1 MSTTATA
8 KQSYI
13 FGSSIG
19 KKFVMG
25 LTGLFLI
32 SFLVVHCF
40 INSMIFFDPSGELFN
55 EYAHFMGSNIL
66 IRIAEVGLFAGLILH
81 IVDGLLLW
89 KQNND
94 ARPQKYIVTGKYPN
108 LNKEYESKLLT
119 YVLLSLSFVAT
130 VTFFIFLVI
139 VYRQPSGLLYFI
151 LITIAGLFIKMI
163 NRVRNKNFKYNF
175 GSRNSWYSN
184 SMGLLGTLLLFFLIV
199 HLIHFWVPS
208 RFTGL
213 EESAVPGIHDL
224 YAEMVNVFAN
234 PAVVLIYVLSQ
245 ISLAYHLLHGFSSA
259 FQSLGL
265 NHVKYNG
272 VIKNAGVAFS
282 IGIPAIFALMPI
294 VIYLRH

>member
-32 SFLVVHCF
+32 SFLLVHCF
-40 INSMIFFDPSGELFN
+40 INSMVFFDPTGALFN
-55 EYAHFMGSNIL
+55 DYAHFMGSNIL
-66 IRIAEVGLFAGLILH
+66 IRIAEVGLFVGLIIH
-81 IVDGLLLW
+81 IADGLLLW
-89 KQNND
+89 KENIN
-94 ARPQKYIVTGKYPN
+94 ARPEKYKHN
-108 LNKEYESKLLT
+108 
-119 YVLLSLSFVAT
+119 
-130 VTFFIFLVI
+130 
-139 VYRQPSGLLYFI
+139 QP
-151 LITIAGLFIKMI
+151 AA
-163 NRVRNKNFKYNF
+163 
-175 GSRNSWYSN
+175 NSTWYSR